1 MSIKAVISAAGF
13 GTRFFPLTKAVNKC
27 MLAIGN
33 LPVIHFLINE
43 LMLAQ
48 VSQIA
53 FITLPGDDQLR
64 RYFTESSEMRQF
76 FEKLGWADKYQPISD
91 LHRRLCELDF
101 HWIEQPMDGRYGTA
115 IPAIVARKWV
125 GSSEWLLLSGD
136 DLVLREDGGSDIAE
150 LIAART
156 KAGTS
161 AAIQV
166 AKVPIE
172 RVSRYGVIRTRIES
186 GHLLFDGAV
195 EKPRTELAP
204 SNLVSISRFLL
215 QPDFFDFLDQL
226 EPDPITGEFQSI
238 SAIINYARTK
248 SVLVHEIAGQYHDCG
263 QPNGWLAANIAAQ
276 KLGYA
281 F

>member
-1 MSIKAVISAAGF
+1 
-13 GTRFFPLTKAVNKC
+13 

-43 LMLAQ
+43 LLLAQ
-48 VSQIA
+48 VKQIA
-53 FITLPGDDQLR
+53 FVTLPGDNQLR
-64 RYFTESSEMRQF
+64 RYFTESPEMRQF
-76 FEKLGWADKYQPISD
+76 FERCGWSEKYRPIYE
-91 LHRRLCELDF
+91 LHHRLCELDF
-101 HWIEQPMDGRYGTA
+101 HWIEQPMDGRYWTA
-115 IPAIVARKWV
+115 IPAIVARKGV

-136 DLVLREDGGSDIAE
+136 DLVLREDGGSDIAD

-156 KAGTS
+156 KACAS

-166 AKVPIE
+166 ATVPME

-204 SNLVSISRFLL
+204 SNLASISRFLL
-215 QPDFFDFLDQL
+215 QPDFYDFLDKI
-226 EPDPITGEFQSI
+226 EPDLITGEFQSI
-238 SAIINYARTK
+238 SAIINYAKTK
-248 SVLVHEIAGQYHDCG
+248 SVLVHKIAGQYHDCG

-276 KLGYA
+276 KLGCA

>member
-1 MSIKAVISAAGF
+1 M
-13 GTRFFPLTKAVNKC
+13 
-27 MLAIGN
+27 
-33 LPVIHFLINE
+33 
-43 LMLAQ
+43 
-48 VSQIA
+48 
-53 FITLPGDDQLR
+53 
-64 RYFTESSEMRQF
+64 
-76 FEKLGWADKYQPISD
+76 
-91 LHRRLCELDF
+91 
-101 HWIEQPMDGRYGTA
+101 
-115 IPAIVARKWV
+115 
-125 GSSEWLLLSGD
+125 
-136 DLVLREDGGSDIAE
+136 
-150 LIAART
+150 
-156 KAGTS
+156 
-161 AAIQV
+161 
-166 AKVPIE
+166 
-172 RVSRYGVIRTRIES
+172 ES

-226 EPDPITGEFQSI
+226 EPDSITGEFQSI